1 MTLAGGTETRLVA
14 RATES
19 AEAYEAYLLGR
30 YFWNQRTE
38 AGLRTAITEFQRA
51 LIVDPSY
58 AEAYSGLA
66 DSYLL
71 VDTYTSTAEERDYR
85 TNFGQGLIAARRA
98 VSLSP
103 DLDMAHTSLGY
114 GLWNVGEWES
124 AEREFELAI
133 ELNPGYAT
141 AHYWYGLSLHRTGR
155 VIEGVIHEE
164 RAMEL
169 DPVSQVNSLILG
181 IGLWLAGRTEEAMEQ
196 VRETIELAPGWGNG
210 WRELARVLL
219 EIGEYDEGLEA
230 WVNYARLAN
239 LDVQA
244 ARDAYEAAINYRQ
257 TGEPQTFS
265 DFDLS
270 LLRLIW
276 LYSQTGQPD

>member
-1 MTLAGGTETRLVA
+1 M
-14 RATES
+14 
-19 AEAYEAYLLGR
+19 
-30 YFWNQRTE
+30 
-38 AGLRTAITEFQRA
+38 
-51 LIVDPSY
+51 
-58 AEAYSGLA
+58 
-66 DSYLL
+66 
-71 VDTYTSTAEERDYR
+71 
-85 TNFGQGLIAARRA
+85 
-98 VSLSP
+98 
-103 DLDMAHTSLGY
+103 
-114 GLWNVGEWES
+114 
-124 AEREFELAI
+124 
-133 ELNPGYAT
+133 
-141 AHYWYGLSLHRTGR
+141 
-155 VIEGVIHEE
+155 IEGVIHEE

-276 LYSQTGQPD
+276 LYSQTGQPDRAIELFEDLVGQGAYGQAARAHLLFTSDIVRDDPRYRALLEQAGITW